1 MNISYQNNGRI
12 YSNNDI
18 FGDYFNTGARHSKM
32 RKAAD
37 AMLAALSLILAFLTA
52 TRTRAILRTIG
63 FGISLV
69 GFVGVI
75 GAMESGTISLG
86 FGLILG
92 AALLVIEV
100 LCLRRQ

>member
-18 FGDYFNTGARHSKM
+18 FAEYFNVGARPSKM

-37 AMLAALSLILAFLTA
+37 ALLAALSVILAFLTA
-52 TRTRAILRTIG
+52 TRTRVVVRALG
-63 FGISLV
+63 FGLCLV
-69 GFVGVI
+69 GFVGII
-75 GAMESGTISLG
+75 GAMETGAISLG
-86 FGLILG
+86 FGLVLGGAILG
-92 AALLVIEV
+92 IEL

>member
-1 MNISYQNNGRI
+1 MNISYQSNERV

-18 FGDYFNTGARHSKM
+18 FADYFNVGTRPSKM

-37 AMLAALSLILAFLTA
+37 ALLAALSLILAFLTA
-52 TRTRAILRTIG
+52 ARTRVVARAIG
-63 FGISLV
+63 FGLCLV

-75 GAMESGTISLG
+75 GAMEAGAIGLG

-92 AALLVIEV
+92 AVLLGIEV

>member
-1 MNISYQNNGRI
+1 MNISYQNERRV

-18 FGDYFNTGARHSKM
+18 FADYFNVGARPSKM

-37 AMLAALSLILAFLTA
+37 ALLAALSLILTFLTA
-52 TRTRAILRTIG
+52 ARTRVVARALG
-63 FGISLV
+63 FGLGLV

-75 GAMESGTISLG
+75 GAMEAGAISLG
-86 FGLILG
+86 FGLVLGGAILG
-92 AALLVIEV
+92 IEL

>member
-18 FGDYFNTGARHSKM
+18 FGDYFNTGARYSKM

-37 AMLAALSLILAFLTA
+37 TLLAALSIILAFLTSA
-52 TRTRAILRTIG
+52 RTRVVVRALG
-63 FGISLV
+63 FGLCLV

-75 GAMESGTISLG
+75 GAMETGAISLG

-92 AALLVIEV
+92 GAILGIE
-100 LCLRRQ
+100 LFCLRRQ